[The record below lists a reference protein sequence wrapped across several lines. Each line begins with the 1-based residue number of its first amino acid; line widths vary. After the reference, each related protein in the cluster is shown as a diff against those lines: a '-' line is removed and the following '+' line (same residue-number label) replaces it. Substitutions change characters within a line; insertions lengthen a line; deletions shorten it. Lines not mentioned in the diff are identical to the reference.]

1 MIQEVVCPDG
11 YVFVRSHERRGK
23 LISGFCRK
31 SDKEKKK
38 ELARETISA
47 IPFGYDAVVVDDY
60 ARYGEHRND
69 AE

>member
-1 MIQEVVCPDG
+1 MIEEVVCPDG

-38 ELARETISA
+38 ELSRETVSA
-47 IPFGYDAVVVDDY
+47 IPFGYESLEKGAL
-60 ARYGEHRND
+60 RSLTL
-69 AE
+69 